1 VSVTELL
8 EGADETYDRLE
19 SLHQEKRQLEADIM
33 EEQQKMED
41 SVIVALYRIQ
51 DDLDEGE
58 TYTLMH
64 STETGRG
71 GQYSFDE
78 VLTSEGVEA
87 RNVTRKGES
96 GYSGESMWLW
106 PGSWEGYE
114 EPLDIEDEY
123 MVGKR
128 DSQGFLRK
136 LHRRMR
142 DDEIPE
148 SSFIY
153 D

>member
-1 VSVTELL
+1 VSVAELL

-19 SLHQEKRQLEADIM
+19 SLHQEKRRLEADIV
-33 EEQQKMED
+33 EEQQKVED
-41 SVIVALYRIQ
+41 SVVMALYQIQ
-51 DDLDEGE
+51 DSLDEDE
-58 TYTLMH
+58 AYTLMH

-87 RNVTRKGES
+87 QNVSRNGDPGRDSDE
-96 GYSGESMWLW
+96 MWMW
-106 PGSWEGYE
+106 PGSWESYD

-123 MVGKR
+123 LVGER
-128 DSQGFLRK
+128 DSQGFFRK
-136 LHRRMR
+136 LYRRMSE
-142 DDEIPE
+142 DEIPE
-148 SSFIY
+148 SSFFY